1 MTAAPLEPPPSKE
14 MRLANP
20 ALGDSVAL
28 QAIWDEC
35 GYWFFRDVLDKEAV
49 AGLRRAF
56 IEALVEMGVVDPGS
70 EDAVWNGKD
79 LGGFPDKIESLHD
92 KRVWQRFV
100 ANPKIEAFFEQLLGG
115 PVFWVPIVEYRLTPP
130 ARSPWPDAYVG
141 RHQDRFANEG
151 IAFRT
156 CWIPLHDIDARTG
169 GLAIAEGMHRLG
181 VIHNVNDPPLY
192 PIPPGIIPDES
203 WARSDYH
210 PGDLVVFRTT
220 VPHAGFPNYS
230 DRFRLSMDI
239 RVMPRSAK
247 LPIVGQ
253 VVQAAPERVVVHN
266 HDGRDVALILDDS
279 TYCRWFT
286 GQRLLNAEMARKLT
300 PGQLVM
306 ASEQD
311 GRALLLRP
319 QR

>member
-1 MTAAPLEPPPSKE
+1 MSRPEPPAAKP

-20 ALGDSVAL
+20 ALGDPAAL
-28 QAIWDEC
+28 QATWDEA
-35 GYWFFRDVLDKEAV
+35 GYWFFRDVLDKAAV
-49 AGLRRAF
+49 AGMKRAF
-56 IEALVEMGVVDPGS
+56 VEALVEMGVVDPGA
-70 EDAVWNGKD
+70 EEPVWNGRS
-79 LGGFPDKIESLHD
+79 LGGFPDKVESLHD
-92 KRVWQRFV
+92 QRVWQQFV
-100 ANPKIEAFFEQLLGG
+100 AQPKIDAFFSGLLGG

-130 ARSPWPDAYVG
+130 SATPWPDPYVG

-156 CWIPLHDIDARTG
+156 CWIPLHDIDARMG
-169 GLAIAEGMHRLG
+169 GLALAEGLHKLG
-181 VIHNVNDPPLY
+181 VIHDVDDPPQY
-192 PIPPGIIPDES
+192 PIPPDAIPKDA
-203 WARSDYH
+203 WVRSDYQA
-210 PGDLVVFRTT
+210 GDLVVFRTT
-220 VPHAGFPNYS
+220 IPHAGFPNYS

-247 LPIVGQ
+247 LPVVGE
-253 VVQAAPERVVVHN
+253 VIAAQPDRVVIRN
-266 HDGRDVALILDDS
+266 HDGADVSLALDED

-286 GQRLLNAEMARKLT
+286 GRRIPNAEMAQMLK

-311 GRALLLRP
+311 GRAVLLRP

>member
-1 MTAAPLEPPPSKE
+1 MTAAALQPPPTHE
-14 MRLANP
+14 MRPANP
-20 ALGDSVAL
+20 ALGDQAAL
-28 QAIWDEC
+28 QALWDEC
-35 GYWFFRDVLDKEAV
+35 GYWFFRDVLDKDAV
-49 AGLRRAF
+49 AEMRRAF
-56 IEALVEMGVVDPGS
+56 IDALVELGVVDPGA

-79 LGGFPDKIESLHD
+79 LTGFPDKIESLHH

-100 ANPKIEAFFEQLLGG
+100 ARPEINGFFERLLGE

-130 ARSPWPDAYVG
+130 ARSPWPDPYFG

-156 CWIPLHDIDARTG
+156 CWIPLHDIDAMAG
-169 GLAIAEGMHRLG
+169 GLAVAEGMHRLG
-181 VIHNVNDPPLY
+181 VIHDVDNPPQY
-192 PIPPGIIPDES
+192 PIPAGVIPEKS

-210 PGDLVVFRTT
+210 PGDLVMFRTT

-247 LPIVGQ
+247 LPVVGE
-253 VVQAAPERVVVHN
+253 VVEASPERVVVHN
-266 HDGRDVALILDDS
+266 HDGRDVALKLDED
-279 TYCRWFT
+279 TYCRWFS
-286 GQRLLNAEMARKLT
+286 GVRIPNAEMAKKLA

-311 GRALLLRP
+311 GRARLLRP